1 MTEQEIKCYE
11 NISRHIHGKGVEML
25 QGGNPCSSVVSVL
38 FYVEDILRHQ
48 GIESAV
54 VSALCDDLE
63 KHNRESIEALR
74 ELGDSSY
81 GY

>member
-1 MTEQEIKCYE
+1 MNQQEIQCYE
-11 NISRHIHGKGVEML
+11 NIARHIHQKGVDML

-48 GIESAV
+48 DVESAV
-54 VSALCDDLE
+54 VSALCDDLD

-74 ELGDSSY
+74 ELGDSTY

>member
-1 MTEQEIKCYE
+1 
-11 NISRHIHGKGVEML
+11 ML
-25 QGGNPCSSVVSVL
+25 QGGSPCSSVVSVL
-38 FYVEDILRHQ
+38 FYVEDILLHQ

-74 ELGDSSY
+74 ELGDSTY